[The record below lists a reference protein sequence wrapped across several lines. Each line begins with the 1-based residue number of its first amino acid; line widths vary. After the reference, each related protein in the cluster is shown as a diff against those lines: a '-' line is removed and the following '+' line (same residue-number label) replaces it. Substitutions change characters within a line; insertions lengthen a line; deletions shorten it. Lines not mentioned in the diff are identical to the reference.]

1 MLGFFQA
8 FSNLGLMLLS
18 HSLSAEVGT
27 VMGAGHSDPRA
38 ADLLT
43 YIFENKT
50 DNPNKPVGLGSAA

>member
-1 MLGFFQA
+1 
-8 FSNLGLMLLS
+8 MLLENGS
-18 HSLSAEVGT
+18 HSLSAEVPT

-50 DNPNKPVGLGSAA
+50 DKPNKPVGLGSAA

>member
-1 MLGFFQA
+1 
-8 FSNLGLMLLS
+8 MLLS